1 MRSRLLNILF
11 IGITIGS
18 ESIYLYKGNDQSLVI
33 CSLLIIST
41 LCIALAGYLDNDY
54 HDQKIDRINGKEGV
68 IASKNAIYLLYS
80 SGTAL
85 GMLYGWIQSQG
96 VWIESLLDGL
106 FFLLPTIL
114 LLLYA
119 STLSR
124 NKGIGNIV
132 VAGLCCY
139 SLALPALLTRS
150 VTGDYWIALT
160 PFVVVLFLSSY
171 IREIAK
177 DAEDIKGDK
186 ALNRT
191 TLPLVLGDFFSRF
204 YSLLGL
210 MVLALV
216 LLGFGFYYQ
225 YTKITIVLASY
236 LLIYFVTYFVRQKT
250 LTWRQKQQAWKGF
263 IALGVLLRILFLH
276 TDIL

>member
-18 ESIYLYKGNDQSLVI
+18 ESIYLHKGNDQSLVI

-85 GMLYGWIQSQG
+85 GILYGWIKSQG

-124 NKGIGNIV
+124 NKGIGNII
-132 VAGLCCY
+132 LFH
-139 SLALPALLTRS
+139 SFF
-150 VTGDYWIALT
+150 VTGSRTNQNIDGELSIIPYHWSC
-160 PFVVVLFLSSY
+160 VLHLV
-171 IREIAK
+171 
-177 DAEDIKGDK
+177 
-186 ALNRT
+186 
-191 TLPLVLGDFFSRF
+191 PLDN
-204 YSLLGL
+204 
-210 MVLALV
+210 
-216 LLGFGFYYQ
+216 
-225 YTKITIVLASY
+225 
-236 LLIYFVTYFVRQKT
+236 RQKH
-250 LTWRQKQQAWKGF
+250 RS
-263 IALGVLLRILFLH
+263 
-276 TDIL
+276 